1 MTGEN
6 KVSFDIRDWIEYS
19 MIDDDGQSINSPKR
33 IALMNLQPED
43 ELMENGKQVDLEEI
57 EDKLPVNPIDF
68 YDNDDGFW
76 DDYIKEKH
84 GYFDVK
90 NLHYRPFEVYSDML
104 KRKDI

>member
-76 DDYIKEKH
+76 DEFIEQKKEK
-84 GYFDVK
+84 FNK
-90 NLHYRPFEVYSDML
+90 LKINTLRPFI
-104 KRKDI
+104 KH